1 MQYCNM
7 TTPLSSG
14 IVVFE
19 RKNAVSQNPR
29 RAKWNAN
36 QNQNGGGNDD
46 PESGKETER

>member
-7 TTPLSSG
+7 TIRSVQALQ
-14 IVVFE
+14 FLE
-19 RKNAVSQNPR
+19 RKNAVSQNPP